1 MEGGGGRVIWPP
13 RVHVTLSRDIFGCH
27 NQGGRGGDTGIKRV
41 EIRDAGNRVSVHRK
55 LPQQRIT

>member
-27 NQGGRGGDTGIKRV
+27 NQGCRGGDTGI
-41 EIRDAGNRVSVHRK
+41 
-55 LPQQRIT
+55 